1 MCYGKQSTWEST
13 SLSSPDKGS
22 LRDSL
27 SLGSMIP
34 SSALAAAMMN
44 AVPHTTTTG
53 APVGAGDEAV
63 EH

>member
-1 MCYGKQSTWEST
+1 MKSTCEST
-13 SLSSPDKGS
+13 SLSSPERGS

-34 SSALAAAMMN
+34 NSALAAAMMN

-53 APVGAGDEAV
+53 EGEGEEGEEAV